1 MIFNYI
7 RVSTVDQNTDRQLVD
22 IQCDRTYEEKVSGK
36 DQNRPQLQAMLGSLR
51 EGDLVNVH
59 DMSRLGRNTRDLLEI
74 VDKVISLG
82 ASIRFHK
89 ENLFFDGSKKKDPYQ
104 KLMMTMMAGF
114 ADFERS
120 LILERQREGIA
131 IAKAQGKY
139 QGKQSKFT
147 KEQVEEIRSQFNDP
161 LTNKAA
167 LAKSLNITRAYLYK
181 LMKQD

>member
-7 RVSTVDQNTDRQLVD
+7 RVSTIEQNTDRQLLGVT
-22 IQCDRTYEEKVSGK
+22 CDRTFEEKVSGK
-36 DQNRPQLQAMLGSLR
+36 DQNRPQLQAMLGTLR

-59 DMSRLGRNTRDLLEI
+59 DMGRLARNTRDLLEI
-74 VDKVISLG
+74 VDKVLAIG

-89 ENLFFDGSKKKDPYQ
+89 ENLFFEGGKKEDPYQ
-104 KLMMTMMAGF
+104 KLMLTMFGAF

-139 QGKQSKFT
+139 QGKQSKFSPE
-147 KEQVEEIRSQFNDP
+147 KIEEIRKSFDDP
-161 LTNKAA
+161 LTNKAE
-167 LAKSLNITRAYLYK
+167 LARKNGITRSYLYK
-181 LMKQD
+181 MMKPD

>member
-7 RVSTVDQNTDRQLVD
+7 RVSTVEQNTDRQLVD
-22 IQCDRTYEEKVSGK
+22 VPCDRPYEEKVSGK
-36 DQNRPQLQAMLGSLR
+36 DQNRPQLQALLSNLR

-74 VDKVISLG
+74 VDRVLAAG
-82 ASIRFHK
+82 ASIKFHK
-89 ENLFFDGSKKKDPYQ
+89 DNLFFEGGKKEDPRQ
-104 KLMMTMMAGF
+104 KLMLTMFGAF

-147 KEQVEEIRSQFNDP
+147 KEQIEDIRKQFDDP

-167 LAKSLNITRAYLYK
+167 LAKSLGITRAYLYK
-181 LMKQD
+181 LMKRD

>member
-7 RVSTVDQNTDRQLVD
+7 RVSTVDQNTVRQLQD
-22 IQCDRTYEEKVSGK
+22 IPCDRAYEEKVSGK
-36 DQNRPQLQAMLGSLR
+36 DKNRPQLQAMLGSLR
-51 EGDLVNVH
+51 DGDLVNVH

-74 VDKVISLG
+74 VDQIISLG

-89 ENLFFDGSKKKDPYQ
+89 EGLFFEAGKKEDPYQ
-104 KLMMTMMAGF
+104 KLMLTMMAGF

-131 IAKAQGKY
+131 VAKAQGKY
-139 QGKQSKFT
+139 QGKQSRFT
-147 KEQVEEIRSQFNDP
+147 KEQVEEIRHQFNDP

-167 LAKSLNITRAYLYK
+167 LAKSLGITRAYLYK
-181 LMKQD
+181 MMKAE